1 MSEQIDEAGCERR
14 IFKEKSCSSRVGFGD
29 TNLLPGG
36 DSWGGDF
43 PVATG
48 VVMVALSVG
57 RARSP
62 EKERGAHGAPCT
74 DGGAATPIVRA

>member
-14 IFKEKSCSSRVGFGD
+14 IFNEKSCSSRVGFGD

-48 VVMVALSVG
+48 VMMVALSVG

-74 DGGAATPIVRA
+74 DGGAATPIVPA